1 MLTNQLSVF
10 IENKPGRLSAA
21 LGVLAE
27 GGVDISALS
36 LADTSEYGILRL
48 IVSDNDKAKAV
59 LKDAG
64 IIVKITPVLAISMND
79 VPGGLSH
86 ILEIFAK
93 NNINVDY
100 MYAFV
105 GKQSG
110 KAITV
115 VKVSDPFAAEAA
127 LSSGGIDTTDA
138 KDIYRL

>member
-10 IENKPGRLSAA
+10 IENKPGRLAAA
-21 LGVLAE
+21 LEVLAK
-27 GGVDISALS
+27 GSVDISALS

-48 IVSDNDKAKAV
+48 IVNDADTAKKV
-59 LKDAG
+59 LREAG
-64 IIVKITPVLAISMND
+64 IIVKITKVLALSMND

-86 ILEIFAK
+86 ILDIFAQ

-115 VKVSDPFAAEAA
+115 VKVSDADAAEKA
-127 LSSGGIDTTDA
+127 LAEADINTAGA

>member
-10 IENKPGRLSAA
+10 IENKPGRLAAA
-21 LGVLAE
+21 LEVLAK

-48 IVSDNDKAKAV
+48 IVNDADTAKKV
-59 LKDAG
+59 LREAG
-64 IIVKITPVLAISMND
+64 IIVKITKVLALSMND

-86 ILEIFAK
+86 ILDIFAQ

-115 VKVSDPFAAEAA
+115 VKVSDADAAEKA
-127 LSSGGIDTTDA
+127 LAEADINTAGA